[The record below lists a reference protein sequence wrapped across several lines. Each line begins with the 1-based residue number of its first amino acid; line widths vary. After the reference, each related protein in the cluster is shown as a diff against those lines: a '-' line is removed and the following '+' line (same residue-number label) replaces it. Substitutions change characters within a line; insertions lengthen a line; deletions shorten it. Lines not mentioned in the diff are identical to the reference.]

1 MVKSSRLQKVKGTRT
16 NVKWRVVAMDE
27 RTREDEKGR
36 GRRRKKRSQRAKTQT
51 RTKKENGQTAGD

>member
-1 MVKSSRLQKVKGTRT
+1 MKGTRT

-36 GRRRKKRSQRAKTQT
+36 GRRRKRSQRAKTQT